1 MNPRVRAA
9 TALMWSILPF
19 GAIVTALNIA
29 VCASVEAVARKAL
42 AQSRDYLDY
51 GMTHFD
57 TVAWGRTQGIAVFFV
72 LAALAIGAIAWL
84 IRRQRRFNL
93 VALLVGPLSL
103 TYVFWVWNIHMSNPV
118 ADDVL
123 WKIQELAPA
132 LPLTSDTLL
141 PGWYQ
146 PTLTVTLLAAAAA
159 QLSALALLI
168 WSRALRRIPAEGG
181 LWRGK
186 VLALIGPACAAAY
199 AAINFAG
206 IWLADLSVGPGDG
219 TDSTIAA
226 AWIWTSGIALVF
238 GVLGTVL
245 AAIDLSLL
253 RGRAKA
259 YKTLLSLS
267 VALTLLYCLILLLAW
282 QYDLSEPMDE
292 TTGFTDYR
300 PWWRTPGVI
309 TVAVVAAMAQLDVLR
324 LIVRSRIT
332 GKSLH

>member
-1 MNPRVRAA
+1 MDRSVRAA

-42 AQSRDYLDY
+42 SQSRDYLDY
-51 GMTHFD
+51 GMAHFD
-57 TVAWGRTQGIAVFFV
+57 TVAWGRTQGIAVFFI

-103 TYVFWVWNIHMSNPV
+103 TYVFWVWHVHMSNPV

-123 WKIQELAPA
+123 WKIQEFDPA

-168 WSRALRRIPAEGG
+168 WSRALRRNPAEGG
-181 LWRGK
+181 MWRGRI
-186 VLALIGPACAAAY
+186 LALTGPACAAAY
-199 AAINFAG
+199 AAINFTLQQRAG
-206 IWLADLSVGPGDG
+206 RPPGG
-219 TDSTIAA
+219 LTDAP
-226 AWIWTSGIALVF
+226 
-238 GVLGTVL
+238 
-245 AAIDLSLL
+245 D
-253 RGRAKA
+253 
-259 YKTLLSLS
+259 
-267 VALTLLYCLILLLAW
+267 
-282 QYDLSEPMDE
+282 
-292 TTGFTDYR
+292 
-300 PWWRTPGVI
+300 
-309 TVAVVAAMAQLDVLR
+309 VAARPLPSHRQR
-324 LIVRSRIT
+324 
-332 GKSLH
+332 GKSQAVYGDRSGRRSDTCTIRALARVYSSVWRSVSETSWRVGGPEGGTTIPFTPHGL